1 MINAILIATFVYF
14 AVGFVCLLIKHHR
27 NANPGAKWLG
37 IFDVF

>member
-1 MINAILIATFVYF
+1 MINAILIAVFAYF
-14 AVGFVCLLIKHHR
+14 GACFIAECIRHHR